1 MFRNYLKI
9 AIRNLIQNKLY
20 CAINT
25 IGLATGFA
33 ACILIMLYVRHE
45 LSYDEFWDKAERIGR
60 INTTVLLPGRGP
72 YEAASASTPMKEIV
86 ETYFPGRVVAATR
99 FIPVHPVIIRDGEA
113 FAEDIHLTDPETAQI
128 FDMPVLR
135 GDLQATLND
144 KASLAISATMAEKYF
159 GDADPIGQV
168 LHIKLSEIDRDY
180 RIGAVF
186 KDLPDNTALAINGLA
201 KFDLTDFPQTRGLYD
216 TWGNLGEHQV
226 YIETVSAND
235 FAAISNRLPDLVNT
249 HVVGLDSLKSGPDAK
264 VSDFYIQTIQP
275 ITDIHLNPVGIGEM
289 KPAGDMDAVRILVGI
304 ALAVLLIACIN
315 FTNLVTAKSTQRAR
329 EVVLR
334 KVLGANRSQLVTQ
347 FAGETILLA
356 GLGLLFGLLFVEISL
371 PGFNRFLNL
380 DLVLAYSD
388 GTTLLLIAGLLLT
401 TGLIAG
407 VYPAFIVSGFKPALL
422 LRANRSTEG
431 SGSRMLRSALVV
443 LQFSISTALIV
454 ATATVYMQTWF
465 VTNKDPGYSKDNVL
479 VLNNTGNE
487 KIAGSREALKQA
499 VLKVPGVRA
508 AGYTDYSPIDIHER
522 LSPFQLVGTKADQ
535 TILISTQS
543 VDHDYLDTYKIP
555 MLAGRFYS
563 RDFTSDGMPPE
574 GTTGSVVINKT
585 SAHKLGFTAPKE
597 AIGQRVTAVTG
608 VNADGPVYGELEIIG
623 VTPDFYF
630 QSPKKAIRAEVY
642 LLAPARYNTLA
653 VKYDD
658 DAQAVVSRLET
669 IWKSFSRD
677 VPFQYEFVED
687 TITAEFER
695 ESTISKVLAT
705 FASIT
710 VIIACLGL
718 YGLAAFTAERRTR
731 EIGIRKVMGARVFD
745 IVRLLV
751 WQFSKPVLV
760 ANLIAWPLVV
770 WVMSRWLETFPYRIE
785 TWNLWVFCLGAGA
798 LSLAI
803 AWATVCI
810 QSTRVARTNPI
821 RALRYE

>member
-1 MFRNYLKI
+1 MKI
-9 AIRNLIQNKLY
+9 AIRNLIRNKLY
-20 CAINT
+20 SAINT

-33 ACILIMLYVRHE
+33 ACILIMLYVQHE
-45 LSYDEFWDKAERIGR
+45 LSYDRFWEKAERIGR
-60 INTTVLLPGRGP
+60 INTTVLLPGRAP
-72 YEAASASTPMKEIV
+72 YEAASASSPMKEIV
-86 ETYFPGRVVAATR
+86 ETYFPGRVVRATR

-113 FAEDIHLTDPETAQI
+113 FAEDIHLTDPEMAQM
-128 FDMPVLR
+128 FDITVLR

-144 KASLAISATMAEKYF
+144 KASLAISETMAEKYF
-159 GDADPIGQV
+159 GSADPIGQV

-186 KDLPDNTALAINGLA
+186 KDLPDNTSLALNGLA
-201 KFDLTDFPQTRGLYD
+201 KFDLTDFPQTRDLYD
-216 TWGNLGEHQV
+216 TWGNLGEHQL
-226 YIETVSAND
+226 YIEVASTGD
-235 FAAISNRLPDLVNT
+235 FAPISSRLPDLVNT
-249 HVVGLDSLKSGPDAK
+249 HVTGLDSLKSGPDAK

-275 ITDIHLNPVGIGEM
+275 ITDIHLHPVGIGEM
-289 KPAGDMDAVRILVGI
+289 KPSGDMDAVRILVGI

-315 FTNLVTAKSTQRAR
+315 FINLVTAKSTQRAR

-334 KVLGANRSQLVTQ
+334 KVLGAKRSQLVTQ
-347 FAGETILLA
+347 FAGETVLLA

-371 PGFNRFLNL
+371 PAFNRFLNL
-380 DLVLAYSD
+380 ELTLSYSD
-388 GTTLLLIAGLLLT
+388 GTTLLLITGLLFA

-407 VYPAFIVSGFKPALL
+407 VYPALIVSGFKPALL

-431 SGSRMLRSALVV
+431 GGSRLLRSALVV
-443 LQFSISTALIV
+443 LQFTISTALIV

-465 VTNKDPGYSKDNVL
+465 ATNKDPGYSKDNVL
-479 VLNNTGNE
+479 VLNNTGSG
-487 KIAGSREALKQA
+487 KIASSREALKQA
-499 VLKVPGVRA
+499 ILKVPGVRA

-522 LSPFQLVGTKADQ
+522 LNPFQLVGAKSDQ
-535 TILISTQS
+535 TVLISTQA

-563 RDFTSDGMPPE
+563 RDFTSDGMPAE
-574 GTTGSVVINKT
+574 GATGSVVINKT
-585 SAHKLGFTAPKE
+585 SAHKLGFTAAQE
-597 AIGQRVTAVTG
+597 AIGQRVTTITG

-630 QSPKKAIRAEVY
+630 QSPKRAIRAEVY

-653 VKYDD
+653 IKYDGE
-658 DAQAVVSRLET
+658 AQAVVARLET
-669 IWKSFSRD
+669 IWRSFSQE

-687 TITAEFER
+687 TIAAEFDR

-705 FASIT
+705 FSAIT

-731 EIGIRKVMGARVFD
+731 EIGIRKVMGARVLD

-760 ANLIAWPLVV
+760 ANIIAWPLAV
-770 WVMSRWLETFPYRIE
+770 WAMSRWLETFPYRID
-785 TWNLWVFCLGAGA
+785 TWFIWVFCFGAGA

-803 AWATVCI
+803 AWATVCV
-810 QSTRVARTNPI
+810 QSAKVARTNPI

>member
-1 MFRNYLKI
+1 MFRNYMKI
-9 AIRNLIQNKLY
+9 AIRNLIRNKLY
-20 CAINT
+20 SAINT
-25 IGLATGFA
+25 VGLATGFA

-45 LSYDEFWDKAERIGR
+45 LSYDRFWEKAEHIGR
-60 INTTVLLPGRGP
+60 INTTVLLPGRAP
-72 YEAASASTPMKEIV
+72 YEAASASSPMKEIV
-86 ETYFPGRVVAATR
+86 ESYFPGKVVRATR
-99 FIPVHPVIIRDGEA
+99 FIPVHPVINRAGQA
-113 FAEDIHLTDPETAQI
+113 FTEDIHLTDPETAQM
-128 FDMPVLR
+128 FDLTVLR
-135 GDLQATLND
+135 GDLQATLQD
-144 KASLAISATMAEKYF
+144 KASLAISETMAEKYF
-159 GDADPIGQV
+159 GDTDPIGQV

-186 KDLPDNTALAINGLA
+186 MDLPDNTSLALNGLA
-201 KFDLTDFPQTRGLYD
+201 KFDLADFPRTRDLYD
-216 TWGNLGEHQV
+216 TWGNLGEHQL
-226 YIETVSAND
+226 YIEVSGPDD
-235 FAAISNRLPDLVNT
+235 FAAIGDRLPDLVNA
-249 HVVGLDSLKSGPDAK
+249 HVTGLDSLKSGPDAK

-275 ITDIHLNPVGIGEM
+275 ITDIHLHPGGIGEM

-315 FTNLVTAKSTQRAR
+315 FINLVTAKSTQRAR

-334 KVLGANRSQLVTQ
+334 KVLGAHRSQLVTQ

-356 GLGLLFGLLFVEISL
+356 SLGLLFGLLFVEMSL
-371 PGFNRFLNL
+371 PAFNRFLNL
-380 DLVLAYSD
+380 ELALSYRD
-388 GTTLLLIAGLLLT
+388 GTTLLLIAGLLLA

-407 VYPAFIVSGFKPALL
+407 VYPALIVSGFKPALL
-422 LRANRSTEG
+422 LRANRSSEG
-431 SGSRMLRSALVV
+431 SRSRLLRSTLVV
-443 LQFSISTALIV
+443 LQFTISTALIV

-465 VTNKDPGYSKDNVL
+465 ATNKDPGYSKDNVL

-522 LSPFQLVGTKADQ
+522 LNPFQLVGAKSDQ
-535 TILISTQS
+535 TVLISTQS
-543 VDHDYLDTYKIP
+543 VDHDYLATYKIP

-563 RDFTSDGMPPE
+563 RDFTSDGIPAE
-574 GTTGSVVINKT
+574 GATGTVVMNKT
-585 SAHKLGFTAPKE
+585 SAHKLGFTSPQD
-597 AIGQRVTAVTG
+597 AIGQRVTTITG
-608 VNADGPVYGELEIIG
+608 VDAGKPVYGELKIIG
-623 VTPDFYF
+623 ITPDFYF
-630 QSPKKAIRAEVY
+630 QSPKRAIRAEVY

-653 VKYDD
+653 VKYDGE
-658 DAQAVVSRLET
+658 AQAVVSRIEAV
-669 IWKSFSRD
+669 WRSFSRE

-687 TITAEFER
+687 TIAAEFER
-695 ESTISKVLAT
+695 ETTISKVLAT
-705 FASIT
+705 FSAIT

-731 EIGIRKVMGARVFD
+731 EIGIRKVMGARVLD

-760 ANLIAWPLVV
+760 ANMIAWPLAV
-770 WVMSRWLETFPYRIE
+770 WVMARWLETFPYRIE
-785 TWNLWVFCLGAGA
+785 TWFVWIFCFGAGA

-810 QSTRVARTNPI
+810 QSIKVARTNPI